1 MKTTMNKKLVLIL
14 APFLWLGGCGNEAA
28 TDVEAAG
35 SHEAGETDAF
45 ERGPHGGRLL
55 EQDGFTV
62 ELAIFET
69 GVPPEFRAW
78 VTQDGAA
85 VAPEAAQLTVELA
98 RLGGTVDRVAFAPSG
113 EFLRGN
119 REVSEPHSFDVKVAA
134 SFGGRNYQWAY
145 ESHEGRTRIVAEVA
159 EASGI
164 GTAIAGPGSI
174 TETLRLFGSIVPDA
188 TRVRE
193 IRARFPGVI
202 RSVARQ
208 VGDRVRAGDTLA
220 IIESNESL
228 QEYAVTAPLSGVI
241 TRRHAEPG
249 EQTDSDSLFEI
260 ADFTRVWAEFNAF
273 PRDRP
278 RLREGL
284 KVRVSTD
291 GGITAETVLRYLSP
305 TGDRSMQSVTARVVL
320 ENPDALWVPGEFVE
334 ARVTLSETPVALAV
348 PLSALQTFR
357 DFNVVFAQVGDEY
370 EVRMLDLGRR
380 DSEQVEVLGGLE
392 PGTVFVSRN
401 SYLIKADIEKSGA
414 SHDH

>member
-1 MKTTMNKKLVLIL
+1 MNKQVVLIL
-14 APFLWLGGCGNEAA
+14 IPLMWLGGCGNEVA
-28 TDVEAAG
+28 TEVETAD
-35 SHEAGETDAF
+35 SHEAGEGDSF
-45 ERGPHGGRLL
+45 EQGPHGGRLL

-78 VTQDGAA
+78 VTQGGVA
-85 VAPEAAQLTVELA
+85 VAPDAVQLTVELT
-98 RLGGTVDRVAFAPSG
+98 RLGGTVDRVAFVSAG
-113 EFLRGN
+113 EFLRGD
-119 REVSEPHSFDVKVAA
+119 REVSEPHSFDVTVTAG
-134 SFGGRNYQWAY
+134 FGGRDYQWAY
-145 ESHEGRTRIVAEVA
+145 ESHEGRTRIAAEVA
-159 EASGI
+159 EAAGV
-164 GTAIAGPGSI
+164 GTAIAGPGRI

-193 IRARFPGVI
+193 IRARYPGVI
-202 RSVARQ
+202 RSVAHQ
-208 VGDRVRAGDTLA
+208 VGDRVRTGDTLA
-220 IIESNESL
+220 LIESNESL
-228 QEYAVTAPLSGVI
+228 QEYAVTAPLAGVI

-249 EQTDSDSLFEI
+249 EQTDGDSLFEI

-284 KVRVSTD
+284 KVRVATE
-291 GGITAETVLRYLSP
+291 GGITADAELGYLSP

-320 ENPDALWVPGEFVE
+320 ENLDARWIPGEFVE
-334 ARVTLSETPVALAV
+334 GRVTLSETPVQLAV

-370 EVRMLDLGRR
+370 EVRMLELGRR
-380 DSEQVEVLGGLE
+380 DGEQVEVLGGLA
-392 PGTVFVSRN
+392 PGTVFVTRN

>member
-1 MKTTMNKKLVLIL
+1 MHKQLVLVL
-14 APFLWLGGCGNEAA
+14 VPLLWLAGCGNEV
-28 TDVEAAG
+28 TTKVESADG
-35 SHEAGETDAF
+35 HEAGERDAF

-55 EQDGFTV
+55 EQDGFAV

-78 VTQDGAA
+78 VTWAGAA
-85 VAPEAAQLTVELA
+85 VAPDAVQLTVELT
-98 RLGGTVDRVAFAPSG
+98 RLGGTVDRVSFAPAG
-113 EFLRGN
+113 QFLRGN
-119 REVSEPHSFDVKVAA
+119 REISEPHSFDVTVTAG
-134 SFGGRNYQWAY
+134 FGGRSYQWAY
-145 ESHEGRTRIVAEVA
+145 ASHEGRTRIEAEVA
-159 EASGI
+159 EAAGI

-202 RSVARQ
+202 RSVAHQ

-220 IIESNESL
+220 LIESNESL
-228 QEYAVTAPLSGVI
+228 QEYAVTAPISGVI

-260 ADFTRVWAEFNAF
+260 ADFTHVWAEFNAF

-278 RLREGL
+278 LLREGL
-284 KVRVSTD
+284 KVHVTTE
-291 GGITAETVLRYLSP
+291 GGIATDAVLRYLAP
-305 TGDRSMQSVTARVVL
+305 TGDRSLQSVVVRVAL
-320 ENPDALWVPGEFVE
+320 ENPDALWIPGEFVE
-334 ARVTLSETPVALAV
+334 GRVTLSETPVELAV

-370 EVRMLDLGRR
+370 EVRMLELGRR
-380 DSEQVEVLGGLE
+380 DSEQVEILGGLE